1 MDDYENEYGG
11 WEDELSNSG
20 HFLDDNDQEPDD
32 AAVQSECLVNFSRKD
47 YIMEPEVFKDLQRYF
62 RAGGAPE
69 QVVELLSENY
79 SAVAQTVNLFAEWLI
94 STGVNAA
101 EVQQMVENH
110 MKGLILKHFDPKKAD
125 SIFSDEGETPAW
137 LENMIQHSTWRAL
150 FYKLAEEYPECL
162 MLNFTIKLISD
173 AGYQGEI
180 TNISTACHQIEI
192 FSRVLRTSVSKLL
205 EGTEEFEKQL
215 PEFTKMVCHGEHT
228 YLFVQTLLQVLG
240 LDQQAASVIR
250 RLTEELQKSAT
261 EKTYD
266 VSGLSLALTSAALYP
281 RACQAIGS
289 MLSRSA
295 LNPAD
300 ITVLFK
306 MYSSPDPPPVELIR
320 IPQLLEIF
328 VQTFF
333 KPGTKLHQ
341 EHKHKYVFVLAY
353 AVSVHESWQQGQRL
367 SINKDE
373 VKATSQALER
383 VHNICS
389 NERKG
394 ATELVAETQVLYQC
408 IRYPIVGVGVL
419 FWIAQTVSEPSYF
432 QRLTDHTPLHLALL
446 DEISSCHPLYHASV
460 LQLLIDLFEK
470 VYPDLDVLVQ
480 LELKKTLLDRMV
492 HLLSRNYVVPIIQYI
507 KKCVDKQDTDIS
519 LIRHF
524 VTEVLEMIAPPYT
537 SEFVQL
543 FLPIIENEDITGT
556 LRSEDGKDPVS
567 DFIVHCKTNFIM
579 MN

>member
-1 MDDYENEYGG
+1 MDDYDNEFGG
-11 WEDELSNSG
+11 WDDELSGSG
-20 HFLDDNDQEPDD
+20 HFMEEQEQDD
-32 AAVQSECLVNFSRKD
+32 AAIQQECLENFSSKD
-47 YIMEPEVFKDLQRYF
+47 YIMEPGVFKDLQTYF

-110 MKGLILKHFDPKKAD
+110 MKTLILKHFDPKKAD

-150 FYKLAEEYPECL
+150 FYKLAEEYPDCL

-173 AGYQGEI
+173 AGFQGEI
-180 TNISTACHQIEI
+180 ANISTACHQVEI

-205 EGTEEFEKQL
+205 EGSEEFEKQL

-228 YLFVQTLLQVLG
+228 YLFCQTLLQVLG
-240 LDQQAASVIR
+240 LDQHAGSVIR
-250 RLTEELQKSAT
+250 RVTEELQKSAM
-261 EKTYD
+261 ERGYD
-266 VSGLSLALTSAALYP
+266 VSGIGLALTTAALYP
-281 RACQAIGS
+281 RACQAIAA
-289 MLSRSA
+289 MLSRNA

-328 VQTFF
+328 IHTFF
-333 KPGTKLHQ
+333 KPGAKIHP
-341 EHKHKYVFVLAY
+341 EHKHKYIYVLAY
-353 AVSVHESWQQGQRL
+353 AVSVHESWQQGRRL

-383 VHNICS
+383 AHNICS

-394 ATELVAETQVLYQC
+394 ATELTAEIQVLYQC
-408 IRYPIVGVGVL
+408 IRYPLVAVGVL
-419 FWIAQTVSEPSYF
+419 FWVEETVADPSYF
-432 QRLTDHTPLHLALL
+432 QRMTDHTPIHLALL
-446 DEISSCHPLYHASV
+446 DEISNCHPLYHASV
-460 LQLLIDLFEK
+460 LQLLIGLFEK
-470 VYPDLDVLVQ
+470 VYPELDVLVQ

-492 HLLSRNYVVPIIQYI
+492 HLLSRNYVVPIITYI
-507 KKCVDKQDTDIS
+507 KKCIDRQDTDIS

-524 VTEVLEMIAPPYT
+524 VTEVLDMIASPYT